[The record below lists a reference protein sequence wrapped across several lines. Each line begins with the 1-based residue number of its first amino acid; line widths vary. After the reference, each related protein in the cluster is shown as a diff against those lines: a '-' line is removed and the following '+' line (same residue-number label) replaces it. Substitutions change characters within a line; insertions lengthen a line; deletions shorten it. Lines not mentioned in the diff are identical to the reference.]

1 MQKEHFHK
9 MNNTNEIY
17 KKLQEKAELVAGR
30 KMESPRDFDYL
41 SMRILDKTKNY
52 IAPITLKRF
61 WGYLGKKYC
70 AKPYLN
76 TLNTIALYAGYENFN
91 GFSKSLDDNTT
102 QSDFLPNKCVQIS
115 SLRVGDKIQLTWYPD
130 RSVTIQYQG
139 YEMFKTTEVINSKL
153 NVGDT
158 FFIGQ
163 IIDGE
168 PLHLR
173 CLVHKGGLPTNYVCG
188 RVNGVKFKLL

>member
-1 MQKEHFHK
+1 MD
-9 MNNTNEIY
+9 NTNEIY

-41 SMRILDKTKNY
+41 SMRILDKTRNY

-61 WGYLGKKYC
+61 WGYLGNKYC
-70 AKPYLN
+70 SKPYLN
-76 TLNTIALYAGYENFN
+76 TLNAIALYAGYKNFN
-91 GFSKSLDDNTT
+91 SFTKNLNDNIV
-102 QSDFLPNKCVQIS
+102 QSDFLPNNNVLVT
-115 SLRVGDKIQLTWYPD
+115 SLGVGDKIQLTWYPD
-130 RSVTIQYQG
+130 RSVTIQHQG
-139 YEMFKTTEVINSKL
+139 LEMFKVTESINSKL
-153 NVGDT
+153 CVGDT

-173 CLVHKGGLPTNYVCG
+173 CLVHDGGLPTNYVCG
-188 RVNGVKFKLL
+188 RINGVKFKLL